1 MDFHCRVKFYVLF
14 TCVKNTHVNSFHCC
28 VKSFCCA
35 AFFTYVYVRFRPTN
49 ALDPGLKTKR
59 AGIWFERQEKNGGSS
74 EQAFAPSFL
83 PSPEAKE
90 KAKIQKKVLDKGYI
104 SKPFSTWRIPHASG
118 TEMHENDHESFYKY
132 FRMTPERFDNL
143 LLLVGPMLTKKSLYR
158 EPISAGERLPV
169 TLRFLAT
176 RWLKLKRQSTHFPF
190 LSCFYNWGLRCSKG
204 PDISSLL
211 LLTKP
216 LHQNTSPC
224 SMNLLTRWT
233 IELNMALTWQE
244 MSCDKI
250 QGL

>member
-1 MDFHCRVKFYVLF
+1 MR
-14 TCVKNTHVNSFHCC
+14 
-28 VKSFCCA
+28 
-35 AFFTYVYVRFRPTN
+35 
-49 ALDPGLKTKR
+49 
-59 AGIWFERQEKNGGSS
+59 
-74 EQAFAPSFL
+74 
-83 PSPEAKE
+83 
-90 KAKIQKKVLDKGYI
+90 
-104 SKPFSTWRIPHASG
+104 
-118 TEMHENDHESFYKY
+118 ENDHESFYKY
-132 FRMTPERFDNL
+132 FRMTPERFDHL

-158 EPISAGERLPV
+158 EPISAGERLAV

-176 RWLKLKRQSTHFPF
+176 GDSHSVIALVSNFPL

-211 LLTKP
+211 LLTKL

-224 SMNLLTRWT
+224 SMTLLTRRT